1 MHLKV
6 LKIEE
11 NKKVTKNVE
20 HSNEKGFKVLV
31 SCAKK
36 NCYDLIHMCRKCQ
49 IKRDLRMLIIWKEY
63 TRCLFLGMNEIVGAL
78 VGL

>member
-36 NCYDLIHMCRKCQ
+36 KCYDLADIS
-49 IKRDLRMLIIWKEY
+49 LRYNVK
-63 TRCLFLGMNEIVGAL
+63 LGLSVSVYAVL
-78 VGL
+78 VEPLERIP